1 MFLDFK
7 KISDRFHDWSED
19 MEQVPVVGKWIRK
32 SKTLTFPGFQ
42 KMPLYDVMR
51 FFMQSLGKG
60 VVFQRA
66 AAITY
71 RIFVALI
78 PMIIGIF
85 TVVAYLGEDIQQTL
99 LDFLE
104 SAVPTYVWPAIQN
117 MITEVI
123 TRQYGALT
131 SVMFVVGIYFT
142 IVLINSLLVAMNSS
156 YFNETRRNILKQI
169 LLSAMIM
176 LIAFGVIL
184 IVVALFIAASLIM
197 KYVHTHIFGTNTGYF
212 IAVHGVKWVLTYV
225 SIYFLISILYYL
237 APVEKTNYKLF
248 SAGSS
253 LATILMVL
261 LLWILNVY
269 FSHFSNY
276 NLIYGSLGAIFAIL
290 LWINWSSVILL
301 VGYDLNVSIAKA
313 KLAKDEVA
321 SPDHETQPPS
331 V

>member
-1 MFLDFK
+1 MLLDFK
-7 KISDRFHDWSED
+7 KISDQIHAWSED
-19 MEQVPVVGKWIRK
+19 MEQIPVLGKLIRK
-32 SKTLTFPGFQ
+32 SKTLTLPGFQ

-66 AAITY
+66 AAMTY

-78 PMIIGIF
+78 PIIIGLF
-85 TVVAYLGEDIQQTL
+85 TVVAYLGEGIQLTL
-99 LDFLE
+99 IDFLE

-131 SVMFVVGIYFT
+131 SVMFVIGIYFT
-142 IVLINSLLVAMNSS
+142 ILLINSMLVAMNTS
-156 YFNETRRNILKQI
+156 YFNDTRRSLWKQI
-169 LLSAMIM
+169 LLSVMIM

-184 IVVALFIAASLIM
+184 VVIALFIAASLIM

-212 IAVHGVKWVLTYV
+212 LTVHGIKWILTYAA
-225 SIYFLISILYYL
+225 IYFLISILYYL
-237 APVEKTNYKLF
+237 APVEKSNYRFF

-253 LATILMVL
+253 LATISMVI

-269 FSHFSNY
+269 FSNFSNY
-276 NLIYGSLGAIFAIL
+276 NLIYGSLGAIFAVL
-290 LWINWSSVILL
+290 LWINWSCIIFL
-301 VGYDLNVSIAKA
+301 VGYELNVSIARA
-313 KLAKDEVA
+313 KVEIIDQY
-321 SPDHETQPPS
+321 SPKENVNVT
-331 V
+331 